1 MTIGQIV
8 SEGLKVH
15 FSDLDE
21 SARDAQVAAMLQEV
35 GLDADMAHRYPHEL
49 SGGQRQR
56 VAIARSLI
64 LHPRLLVLDE
74 PTSALDRSVQHQ
86 VLSLLEDIQQR
97 HGLSYLFISHD
108 LKVVRA
114 MSHRLLV
121 MRDGKLVEYGDTERV
136 FMQPQSDYTRMLIDA
151 AFDDTV
157 KY

>member
-1 MTIGQIV
+1 
-8 SEGLKVH
+8 
-15 FSDLDE
+15 
-21 SARDAQVAAMLQEV
+21 MLEEV
-35 GLDADMAHRYPHEL
+35 GLSADMAHRYPHEL
-49 SGGQRQR
+49 SGSQRQR

-74 PTSALDRSVQHQ
+74 PTSAIDRSVQHQ
-86 VLSLLEDIQQR
+86 VLGLLADIQQR

-121 MRDGKLVEYGDTERV
+121 MRNGRLVEYGDTERV
-136 FMQPQSDYTRMLIDA
+136 FQQPESDYTRMLIDA
-151 AFDDTV
+151 AFDETV